1 MLSAADSQSLQPQNA
16 QVGTGPV
23 EPATAASAV
32 EEPAERGTLVQ
43 ARDGADDAGS
53 GDSALP
59 ITHEV
64 VMKDHTKVGDA
75 RVLARAR
82 AGDR

>member
-1 MLSAADSQSLQPQNA
+1 M
-16 QVGTGPV
+16 
-23 EPATAASAV
+23 
-32 EEPAERGTLVQ
+32 Q
-43 ARDGADDAGS
+43 ARDGADYAGS